1 MEEVVEDY
9 PRTLA
14 ELESRFSSEQACRE
28 YLFRLRWPGGFRC
41 SRCDDAKAWPLRSG
55 LWQCARCR
63 YQISVTAGTIFQDTR
78 TPLTVW
84 FRAMWW
90 VTSQK
95 NGVSAL
101 GLQRVLGLGSYQ
113 TAWAWLHK
121 LRRAMVR
128 PGRDRLSG
136 KVEVDETYLGGLEE
150 EMCIRDSCNPRGF
163 RAYVRN
169 DTFFRCIALTTK
181 RRSDIVF
188 AAVGMQGN
196 PVAERWI
203 SSLGIRQN
211 VRLLPILSRAEMGM
225 LLRTSDVMVSPSEH
239 DGTPNTLLESMAAG
253 AFPIVGDIE
262 SLREWITEG
271 VNGSLR
277 EPWDAEGFSE
287 AILGAIANSP
297 LRLSAALKNRQLIEE
312 RAEYGSSMERAER
325 FYQRLICKSEMNSAP
340 EF

>member
-55 LWQCARCR
+55 LWQCARCG

-150 EMCIRDSCNPRGF
+150 GVRGRQTDSKALIVGCAASEFARSRLQPRRPAKSPTSRRCGPRG
-163 RAYVRN
+163 RAPR
-169 DTFFRCIALTTK
+169 TLP
-181 RRSDIVF
+181 RREPDF
-188 AAVGMQGN
+188 GPRRQG
-196 PVAERWI
+196 
-203 SSLGIRQN
+203 
-211 VRLLPILSRAEMGM
+211 
-225 LLRTSDVMVSPSEH
+225 
-239 DGTPNTLLESMAAG
+239 
-253 AFPIVGDIE
+253 
-262 SLREWITEG
+262 LRETCTS
-271 VNGSLR
+271 V
-277 EPWDAEGFSE
+277 P
-287 AILGAIANSP
+287 
-297 LRLSAALKNRQLIEE
+297 
-312 RAEYGSSMERAER
+312 
-325 FYQRLICKSEMNSAP
+325 
-340 EF
+340 